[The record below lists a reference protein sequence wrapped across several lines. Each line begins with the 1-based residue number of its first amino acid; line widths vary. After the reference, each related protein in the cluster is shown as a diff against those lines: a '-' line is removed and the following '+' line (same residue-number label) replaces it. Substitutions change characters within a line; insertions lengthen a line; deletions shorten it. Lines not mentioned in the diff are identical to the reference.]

1 MKRVIAF
8 WVLAFLFSGC
18 TLRKDVQEKRA
29 IGKTLQKTLYKQ
41 ILTDADWAMQQQPIT
56 VTAEVSLRS
65 AGTKHD
71 FFSEG
76 DYWWPDPVDLDAPYI
91 QKDGVTNPDNFVA
104 HRQAMIRFSRIVGA
118 LASAYKITG
127 DEKYVKQAVA
137 HLKAWFIDQETYMN
151 PNLLYAQAIK
161 GRYTGRGIG
170 IIDTIHLMEVAQG
183 VRVMQESNL
192 LEDNV
197 LAEIKDWFSQYLVWL
212 TTHQYGIDE
221 MNAKNNHGTCWT
233 MQVASFAKFTDNKEL
248 MEFCSDRYKT
258 ILLPNQMAVDGS
270 FPKELA
276 RTKPYGYALFNLDA
290 MAMICQVLST
300 HEDDLWSF
308 QTDDGRSIQK
318 GIQYMYPFI
327 VNKSNWPFAKDV
339 MYWEEWPVA
348 QPALLF
354 GAKAFRE
361 MTWLASW
368 ENLEHSS
375 QVEEVNRNLPIRYP
389 ILWF

>member
-18 TLRKDVQEKRA
+18 TLRKDVQEKRV

-41 ILTDADWAMQQQPIT
+41 ILTDSDWAMQQQPIT